1 METATP
7 KFAATA
13 ALIKSAAGE
22 HATAA
27 PGFTF
32 DVVCIDKDGVEKW
45 RDTFHNLVTTEGKN
59 KLLSTGFDADTQIT
73 TWYLGLKL
81 TGTPV
86 IADTLASHA
95 SWSEFSSYTGNRQA
109 IVFGTAS
116 AASLAGAELTYA
128 ITGSRTVL
136 GAFVCSVAT
145 GTSGTLYSAGDFS
158 GGSKVVAASDS
169 LKVTPTLSFS

>member
-1 METATP
+1 METANP
-7 KFAATA
+7 QFDVSA
-13 ALIKSAAGE
+13 ALTRCADAE
-22 HATAA
+22 HASDA
-27 PGFTF
+27 PGFSF
-32 DVVCIDKDGVEKW
+32 DVVCIDKNGVEKW

-59 KLLSTGFDADTQIT
+59 KLLSTGFAAATQIT

-109 IVFGTAS
+109 ISFGTAS
-116 AASLAGAELTYA
+116 AASIAGSELTFA
-128 ITGSRTVL
+128 ITGSGTVL
-136 GAFVCSVAT
+136 GAFVASVAT